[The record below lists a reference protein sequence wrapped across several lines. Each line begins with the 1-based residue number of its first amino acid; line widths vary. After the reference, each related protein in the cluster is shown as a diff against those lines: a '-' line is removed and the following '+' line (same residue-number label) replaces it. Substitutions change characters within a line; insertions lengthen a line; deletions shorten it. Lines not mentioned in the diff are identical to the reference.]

1 MNMLRSE
8 FKFFVTSLFLCI
20 ISSSFAQSNFPT
32 SWLGVYEGNLYMENL
47 NGISDTVPTTFE
59 LLETSVKNRWT
70 YRMTYNSKKWGK
82 MVKDYEIFWNDSLK
96 SPNLF
101 LLDEKDGISIQ
112 EVFMNNRFYSH
123 FEVEGGHFISLLER
137 KGKDLY
143 FEIRCTDP
151 KKGLVS
157 NSKPDEEGKSY
168 QVSNY
173 FQYTVQYVL
182 LKPKKK

>member
-1 MNMLRSE
+1 MKE
-8 FKFFVTSLFLCI
+8 IIFTSLLIFILTNLD
-20 ISSSFAQSNFPT
+20 AQSNFPKE
-32 SWLGVYEGNLYMENL
+32 WLGTYSGDMYLEYLDGIKDTIPVTFDLLPTDSL
-47 NGISDTVPTTFE
+47 NH
-59 LLETSVKNRWT
+59 WT
-70 YRMTYNSKKWGK
+70 YKMTYNSKKWGT

-96 SPNLF
+96 SANLF
-101 LLDEKDGISIQ
+101 LLDEKDGIYIQ

-143 FEIRCTDP
+143 FEIRCTDGT
-151 KKGLVS
+151 KGLVS
-157 NSKPDEEGKSY
+157 KSEKDAEGNTY

-182 LKPKKK
+182 LKKTKAKK